1 MLDIIIAKDQN
12 NIVGRNGTIPW
23 SCKEDQQ
30 MFSRI
35 TKSYKAMIMG
45 RKTFESL
52 PCMLP
57 NRKHLVLST
66 NKDYAKPLTNDK
78 FKVITN
84 RILDRLIESE
94 HEYVLIG
101 GVDVI
106 AQVAHRCRLIYLST
120 IQTKLRPRK
129 NDIII
134 ENNFKDYATKQ
145 CTHKGNG
152 FKMEVWSVDSY
163 GL

>member
-1 MLDIIIAKDQN
+1 MLDVIIAKDQN

-30 MFSRI
+30 LFSRI
-35 TKSYKAMIMG
+35 TKTYKAMIMG

-57 NRKHLVLST
+57 NRVHLVLST
-66 NKDYAKPLTNDK
+66 NKDYAAPFVSDK
-78 FKVITN
+78 FKVINAKT
-84 RILDRLIESE
+84 LAKLIKSE

-101 GVDVI
+101 GPEI
-106 AQVAHRCRLIYLST
+106 ISQVAHKCRLIYLST
-120 IQTKLRPRK
+120 IQTKLRPK
-129 NDIII
+129 KQDVTIDC
-134 ENNFKDYATKQ
+134 NFESFATKQ
-145 CTHKGNG
+145 CTHNGNG
-152 FKMEVWSVDSY
+152 FKMEIWSVNSY